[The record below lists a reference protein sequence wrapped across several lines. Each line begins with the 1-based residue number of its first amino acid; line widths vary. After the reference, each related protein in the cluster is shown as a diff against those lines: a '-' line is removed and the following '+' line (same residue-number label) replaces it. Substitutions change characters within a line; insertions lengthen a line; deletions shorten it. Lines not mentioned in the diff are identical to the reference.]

1 VADEDIPLEAP
12 VPIGTMTTD
21 DDEIPLLVVLTGATD
36 ETPVPIGAV
45 GPAET
50 VPVLVPLS

>member
-50 VPVLVPLS
+50 VPVLVPLP